1 MKGATAELWAK
12 ITNPPNSN
20 NTKIMGVSHHHFL
33 SQKKRSKSPAMP
45 IRLLRLSVKRME
57 LPPGYRSV
65 VLFNDIL
72 SDSQHIHPAL
82 RERVKSLLR
91 SIHNRLPF
99 EVERS
104 IENQG
109 NTGRLGESFDQ
120 AIVLRTRILA
130 YRLEPSRTIHVS
142 DGRNDLS
149 LIFFHVNDIKHEPGG
164 IVPRSFRQYKEF
176 VCLLSQHRR
185 RKRTKRLPELYLGID
200 DILHVRSSWV

>member
-72 SDSQHIHPAL
+72 SDSQHIHTAL

-91 SIHNRLPF
+91 SIHNRLPL
-99 EVERS
+99 EVKRS
-104 IENQG
+104 IKHQG
-109 NTGRLGESFDQ
+109 NTGGLAESFYQ
-120 AIVLRTRILA
+120 AVVFRTHILA
-130 YRLEPSRTIHVS
+130 YRLEAARTSHVS
-142 DGRNDLS
+142 DGRDHLS
-149 LIFFHVNDIKHEPGG
+149 LIFFDINDIEHETGG
-164 IVPRSFRQYKEF
+164 IVSRSFRQYKEF
-176 VCLLSQHRR
+176 IGLLSQHRWS
-185 RKRTKRLPELYLGID
+185 KGAKRLPELYLGID
-200 DILHVRSSWV
+200 DVLHVC